1 MSKKSIKEQ
10 EKLQTFL
17 EKELDT
23 RADKIKL
30 LKEEFGL
37 AEDLNTLFGKNEKAT
52 KRQADVIGDIVD
64 ATKSVLENDRNITEE
79 NLTQVDLQKLERKLI
94 REGVQDTGKVI
105 SKLKE
110 KQRIQERTNRLIN
123 RQAGVF
129 KSIGDSIE
137 NVIKSI
143 PGVGGFLA
151 DFFGVTGLGKDME
164 NEFRGSLQS
173 TAKSGGSF
181 GREAGAEFAGGFG
194 VSLFSENRKTQR
206 LIRLFARNIPLV
218 AAGGF
223 IALGL
228 KGGIESMT
236 VQNKLKKAI
245 GGSAFTGIVEAFGD
259 IDRATLG
266 NILGIRRLGVQFGI
280 SAENSAKLLQAQT
293 QISGLSDF
301 QARQIQIQIS
311 RFSKLRGV
319 IPNDVI
325 SDIASNTE
333 LFAKFSKDGGLNI
346 GLAAVEAR
354 KLGLSLSTVEN
365 ISSSLLNF
373 QSSIESELEASL
385 LIGRQLNFNKAREL
399 ALAGDLAGVQREIVK
414 QVGSEAELNKLNVIE
429 RKSLAQALGI
439 TVQELS
445 KLAGGDVEFMSTDID
460 RNTMAL
466 NRLST
471 LIAASAVA
479 GGGAGLL
486 GGRSAAAQGIMGA
499 RILGGRKDSVARSRN
514 LPLARLVAGSLGFLG
529 GTTLLVGGILGLVT
543 VGKMILDAVNKG
555 NENTDTMARNSNNN
569 NFRPF
574 ISAEP
579 VSN

>member
-1 MSKKSIKEQ
+1 
-10 EKLQTFL
+10 
-17 EKELDT
+17 
-23 RADKIKL
+23 
-30 LKEEFGL
+30 
-37 AEDLNTLFGKNEKAT
+37 
-52 KRQADVIGDIVD
+52 
-64 ATKSVLENDRNITEE
+64 
-79 NLTQVDLQKLERKLI
+79 
-94 REGVQDTGKVI
+94 
-105 SKLKE
+105 
-110 KQRIQERTNRLIN
+110 
-123 RQAGVF
+123 
-129 KSIGDSIE
+129 
-137 NVIKSI
+137 
-143 PGVGGFLA
+143 
-151 DFFGVTGLGKDME
+151 
-164 NEFRGSLQS
+164 
-173 TAKSGGSF
+173 
-181 GREAGAEFAGGFG
+181 
-194 VSLFSENRKTQR
+194 
-206 LIRLFARNIPLV
+206 
-218 AAGGF
+218 
-223 IALGL
+223 
-228 KGGIESMT
+228 
-236 VQNKLKKAI
+236 KLKKAI